1 MAEDSFIVST
11 FRESRSFEDIATT
24 EWCNV
29 FSLTSSIARA
39 RRNAECFEEI
49 VRIGTRV
56 SLCFT
61 LFVGWQMVVWRA
73 HAEVEVL
80 TRVAQIRSLSRDEA
94 AKEIPVRLRGVVT
107 WQDSGAEPA
116 FFIHDGDWNVWV
128 GRSIAVDR
136 GIWQGGQPRA
146 EDCEVGALVEIE
158 GVTDTGGYAPCVLPL
173 RFKRIGSGVLPE
185 AKRMPLERLLS
196 GSEDGQRVE
205 VEGVVQDVSPPDEFG
220 DSKVMLMIDGHPCLV
235 ASEYGVELDAAKL
248 VDARVRVRGLLV
260 PLPNLRAEVAGLR
273 MVVMGAGD
281 FEVLEIPPADP
292 FLAPKVELNRLLPF
306 SPTANPF
313 HRKVTEG
320 VVIMA
325 MPGEF
330 FFLQD
335 GERSVRV
342 QSEAVDVR
350 PGDRLEVA
358 GFVDTSRTLAEL
370 TGAIVRKLGGI
381 VPPPAIDVTVD
392 RILHPDFRS
401 LFEKVADA
409 DFSGR
414 LVRLPG
420 KLVRIERR
428 EMDQRPA
435 LLIASD
441 DYVFP
446 AFLPAAGLKMPENW
460 VEGAELELTGVPE
473 LDFKED
479 ATTQGSISI
488 SGFRLW
494 LRSAQD
500 VRVLS
505 VPSWWTPQRL
515 SMALLGVLAVLV
527 LAMVWNFALR
537 RLLLKRSLLLEEVM
551 REHRDSELEFQGAQQ
566 ERRRLAS
573 DLHDGLQQLMAG
585 AAYRVE
591 AAVAHLGEIPA
602 VVEEQL
608 TAARRALVRSQAGL
622 REALWGLQHMEE
634 DADDFV
640 ALLRHAVG
648 TVEHWP
654 AGAVAVTGL
663 GEPFPVSRKVMG
675 SLLLL
680 MQETVGNAFKHG
692 GAKRVRVSLN
702 YNAEFLE
709 MRIDDNGSGFSPD
722 QAPGPKAGH
731 FGLESIRL
739 RMKWLGGSVGIRSSP
754 GEGTSV
760 TCSVPKL
767 LALAADSPGN
777 AGDAPNEWKD

>member
-1 MAEDSFIVST
+1 MSSFAQRLLFPMQNAPSPRIGLLLAL
-11 FRESRSFEDIATT
+11 FLGCGAM
-24 EWCNV
+24 
-29 FSLTSSIARA
+29 ARA
-39 RRNAECFEEI
+39 EP
-49 VRIGTRV
+49 
-56 SLCFT
+56 
-61 LFVGWQMVVWRA
+61 
-73 HAEVEVL
+73 EVL
-80 TRVAQIRSLSRDEA
+80 TRVDQIRALSRGEA
-94 AKEIPVRLRGVVT
+94 AKALPVRLRGVVT
-107 WQDSGAEPA
+107 WQDADPMPA
-116 FFIHDGDWNVWV
+116 FFVHDGKSNIWV
-128 GRSIAVDR
+128 GRAIAMSR
-136 GIWQGGQPRA
+136 GIWQGGQVPA
-146 EDCEVGALVEIE
+146 KDSEVGALVDLE
-158 GVTDTGGYAPCVLPL
+158 GVTDPGGYAPCVLPV
-173 RFKRIGSGVLPE
+173 RFKRVGSGPLPD
-185 AKRMPLERLLS
+185 ARRLPIERLLS

-205 VEGVVQDVSPPDEFG
+205 VEGVVQEISPPDEFG
-220 DSKVMLMIDGHPCLV
+220 DSKVMIMVGGHPCRV
-235 ASEYGVELDAAKL
+235 ASEYGRELDAAKL

-273 MVVMGAGD
+273 MNVMGAAD
-281 FEVLEIPPADP
+281 FEVIEAPPADP
-292 FLAPKVELNRLLPF
+292 FMAPRVSINRLLPF
-306 SPTANPF
+306 SPDEKPY

-320 VVIMA
+320 VVTLA
-325 MPGEF
+325 VPGGF
-330 FFLQD
+330 FFLQE
-335 GERSVRV
+335 GNTSVRV
-342 QSEAVDVR
+342 QSETAGVR
-350 PGDRLEVA
+350 PGDHVEVA
-358 GFVDTSRTLAEL
+358 GFIDTSHTLAAL
-370 TGAIVRKLGGI
+370 IGAIVRPLGRTE
-381 VPPPAIDVTVD
+381 VPAPVNVTVE

-401 LFEKVADA
+401 VFEKVADA

-414 LVRLPG
+414 LVRFPG

-428 EMDQRPA
+428 EMNQPPA
-435 LLIASD
+435 LLVASEG
-441 DYVFP
+441 YVFP
-446 AFLPAAGLKMPENW
+446 AFLPASDLKIPGNW
-460 VEGAELELTGVPE
+460 VEGAELELTGVSE

-494 LRSAQD
+494 LRSPQD

-515 SMALLGVLAVLV
+515 TMALLGVAAVLV
-527 LAMVWNFALR
+527 LAMVWNLALR
-537 RLLLKRSLLLEEVM
+537 RLLMKRSLLLEEVM
-551 REHRDSELEFQGAQQ
+551 REHRNSELEFQGAQQ

-591 AAVAHLGEIPA
+591 AAVAHLGEIPP

-654 AGAVAVTGL
+654 ADAVSVNGL
-663 GEPFPVSRKVMG
+663 GEPYPVSRKVMG

-692 GAKRVRVSLN
+692 AATQVRVSLA
-702 YNAEFLE
+702 YEAESLE
-709 MRIDDNGSGFSPD
+709 MRIDDDGCGFSPD

-731 FGLESIRL
+731 FGLESLRL

-754 GEGTSV
+754 GEGTTV
-760 TCSVPKL
+760 VCSIPKP
-767 LALAADSPGN
+767 LALAADPPGN
-777 AGDAPNEWKD
+777 SVGNPHPGKD

>member
-1 MAEDSFIVST
+1 MRKNFHLRLVAWVLLGAFTGWTPCGAAD
-11 FRESRSFEDIATT
+11 ESR
-24 EWCNV
+24 V
-29 FSLTSSIARA
+29 LTSVGEVRA
-39 RRNAECFEEI
+39 
-49 VRIGTRV
+49 
-56 SLCFT
+56 
-61 LFVGWQMVVWRA
+61 
-73 HAEVEVL
+73 
-80 TRVAQIRSLSRDEA
+80 LSREEA
-94 AKEIPVRLRGVVT
+94 AKGLPVRLRGVVT
-107 WQDSGAEPA
+107 WQDSDPMPD
-116 FFIHDGDWNVWV
+116 FFVHDGKWNVWV
-128 GRSIAVDR
+128 GRAIAQHR
-136 GIWQGGQPRA
+136 GIWQGGEPPA
-146 EDCEVGALVEIE
+146 KDSEVGALVEIE
-158 GVTDTGGYAPCVLPL
+158 GVTDPGGYAPCVLPI
-173 RFKRIGSGVLPE
+173 RFKRVGSGPIPDARRLPV
-185 AKRMPLERLLS
+185 ERLLS

-205 VEGVVQDVSPPDEFG
+205 VEGVVQEISPPDQYG
-220 DSKVMLMIDGHPCLV
+220 DSKVMIMVDGHPCRV
-235 ASEYGVELDAAKL
+235 ASENGRELDGAKL
-248 VDARVRVRGLLV
+248 VDARVRVKGLLV

-273 MVVMGAGD
+273 MNVMGAAD
-281 FEVLEIPPADP
+281 FEVLEAPPADP
-292 FLAPKVELNRLLPF
+292 FLAPRVSLNRLLPF
-306 SPTANPF
+306 SPDANPY

-320 VVIMA
+320 VVTLA
-325 MPGEF
+325 VPGQF
-330 FFLQD
+330 FFLQE
-335 GERSVRV
+335 GANSVRV
-342 QSEAVDVR
+342 QSETADVR
-350 PGDRLEVA
+350 PGDRVEVA
-358 GFVDTSRTLAEL
+358 GFIDTSHTLAAL
-370 TGAIVRKLGGI
+370 IGAIVRPLGRSE
-381 VPPPAIDVTVD
+381 VPAPVDVTVE
-392 RILHPDFRS
+392 RILHPNFRS
-401 LFEKVADA
+401 VFEKVADA

-414 LVRLPG
+414 LVRFPG

-428 EMDQRPA
+428 EMDQPPA
-435 LLIASD
+435 LLMASEG
-441 DYVFP
+441 YVFP
-446 AFLPAAGLKMPENW
+446 AFLPVSDVKMPENW

-494 LRSAQD
+494 LRSPQD

-515 SMALLGVLAVLV
+515 SMALSGVAAVLV
-527 LAMVWNFALR
+527 LAMGWNFALR
-537 RLLLKRSLLLEEVM
+537 RLLMKRSLLLEEVM

-634 DADDFV
+634 DSDDFV

-654 AGAVAVTGL
+654 AGAVAVTCR

-692 GAKRVRVSLN
+692 AARQVRVSLD
-702 YNAEFLE
+702 YDPEFLE
-709 MRIDDNGSGFSPD
+709 MRIDDDGSGFSPD
-722 QAPGPKAGH
+722 QVPGPREGH

-739 RMKWLGGSVGIRSSP
+739 RMKWLGGSVEVRSSP
-754 GEGTSV
+754 GDGTSIIC
-760 TCSVPKL
+760 TVPKP
-767 LALAADSPGN
+767 LALAVNLTGNPG
-777 AGDAPNEWKD
+777 G